1 MFMKCPGLSWGGRS
15 ESIRDCIR
23 LGWDTVKL
31 QQRISCRNYEAIEN
45 ILSKGIPVIF
55 ATARPP
61 RMVKLLLPSSLYDR
75 SFKIFYNGAL
85 IIDHRNVMIAHY
97 TIVERMSTLAEKL

>member
-1 MFMKCPGLSWGGRS
+1 MRVSAIVLDLEWTLLNSNK
-15 ESIRDCIR
+15 
-23 LGWDTVKL
+23 K
-31 QQRISCRNYEAIEN
+31 ISCRNYEAIEN